1 MPEIL
6 LKKLRQRITG
16 IPRKI
21 MKKILAIL
29 YLKPKHVYMKK
40 TAKQIELSIKQKNDK
55 MAKLKIQIDDLKAES
70 LKLKEE
76 LKNAKEMEKSAKPV
90 KKVAPAKKAK

>member
-6 LKKLRQRITG
+6 LKKLRQRITQN
-16 IPRKI
+16 PSKI

-29 YLKPKHVYMKK
+29 YPKPKPANMEK

-55 MAKLKIQIDDLKAES
+55 MAKLKLQIDDLKAES
-70 LKLKEE
+70 QKLKEE
-76 LKNAKEMEKSAKPV
+76 LKNAKAAEKTAKPV
-90 KKVAPAKKAK
+90 KKAK